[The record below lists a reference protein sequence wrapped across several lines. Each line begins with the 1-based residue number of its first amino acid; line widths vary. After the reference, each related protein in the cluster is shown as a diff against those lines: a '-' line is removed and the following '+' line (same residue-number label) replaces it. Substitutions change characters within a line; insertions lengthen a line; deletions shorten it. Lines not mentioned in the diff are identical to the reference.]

1 MKRLVAEKVRKKG
14 DSLGMNFRYAR
25 DEMCV
30 NYDFATN
37 SFSIFFNGEVFEGST
52 PKNFLS
58 KLDEIA
64 ALLKP
69 TKKENEIF
77 ICYAPNI
84 KTLSAM
90 LPEGTFKEHIKKG
103 KKLYM
108 TYRTD
113 HFEFREFSM
122 FSNDSDIKKY
132 HAANMYALL
141 KDLAELAGFDNIC
154 DIQKSAGWVTKKAL
168 SLGLEDEIKD
178 WHYTNKNYRD
188 SVEQFKEQLIG
199 NKSGLLKAEEGIF
212 EDVLMIDIKS
222 AYLSALMHIQRFPIG
237 RLVRSTGRNA
247 LINFLSG
254 SWYHIIIK
262 TEKELNSF
270 FDNFRDD
277 NDKNSYGFYLYD
289 QDLLWDNGYNL
300 KRFVY
305 ELVESGDAELIC
317 YDSSTYGPILSSVVD
332 KIMYFYDMKQKTK
345 AEGDEIRKD
354 CYKIITELIYGK
366 ALQEHDFESNGA
378 CYRYFNGPENVI
390 RPEYSMMAASYV
402 RWRLSRMIKELGG
415 SYYHDT
421 DGIETAY
428 SEEKEEIVER
438 QNNLIVEYNK
448 SLGHDSIIGTY
459 DIEAKH
465 AKIGIIARK
474 QRFYIDDNGKLEC
487 RICGISRK
495 YLEERTLE
503 AGDESMFNRLTK
515 SFWYAATLYV
525 YLGDEIGY
533 IPQMSEKATP
543 QDIIDKVQTKKTL
556 QGCCQEGS

>member
-1 MKRLVAEKVRKKG
+1 MKRLVAEKVRKNG
-14 DSLGMNFRYAR
+14 DSVGMNFRYAR

-30 NYDFATN
+30 NYDFETN

-77 ICYAPNI
+77 ICYAPRLQ
-84 KTLSAM
+84 TLSAM
-90 LPEGTFKEHIKKG
+90 LPSGTFKEYTRKG
-103 KKLYM
+103 EKFYT

-113 HFEFREFSM
+113 HFEFREYLM
-122 FSNDSDIKKY
+122 FSKDADIKKY

-141 KDLAELAGFDNIC
+141 KDLAKLAGFDNIC

-168 SLGLEDEIKD
+168 SLGLENEIKD

-188 SVEQFKEQLIG
+188 SIEQFQEQLVG
-199 NKSGLLKAEEGIF
+199 NKTGLLDGIKGVHD
-212 EDVLMIDIKS
+212 DVLMIDIKS

-247 LINFLSG
+247 LINFLSN
-254 SWYHIIIK
+254 SWYHIIVK
-262 TEKELNSF
+262 TEKELNPF

-305 ELVESGDAELIC
+305 ELVKSGDAELIC

-345 AEGDEIRKD
+345 GDEIRKD

-366 ALQEHDFESNGA
+366 ALQEHDFDSNSA
-378 CYRYFNGPENVI
+378 CYHYFNRPENVI

-415 SYYHDT
+415 AYYNDT
-421 DGIETAY
+421 DGIETSY
-428 SEEKEEIVER
+428 SKEKEEIVER

-448 SLGHDSIIGTY
+448 SIGYDSIIGTY

-465 AKIGIIARK
+465 AKIGIIAAK
-474 QRFYIDDNGKLEC
+474 QRFYIDDNGKLNC
-487 RICGISRK
+487 RIAGVSRK
-495 YLEERTLE
+495 YLEDVTKLV
-503 AGDESMFNRLTK
+503 GDMPMFDRLTK
-515 SFWYAATLYV
+515 PFFYGNKQYI
-525 YLGDEIGY
+525 YYGDEIGY
-533 IPQMSEKATP
+533 SPYIPEK
-543 QDIIDKVQTKKTL
+543 ITL

>member
-14 DSLGMNFRYAR
+14 DSIGMNFRYAR

-30 NYDFATN
+30 NYDFETN

-77 ICYAPNI
+77 ICYAPRLQ
-84 KTLSAM
+84 TLSAM
-90 LPEGTFKEHIKKG
+90 LPGGIFKEYKRKCEKI
-103 KKLYM
+103 YM

-113 HFEFREFSM
+113 HFEFREYRM
-122 FSNDSDIKKY
+122 FSRDDDIKKH

-154 DIQKSAGWVTKKAL
+154 DIKKSAGWVTKKAL
-168 SLGLEDEIKD
+168 SRGLEDEIKD
-178 WHYTNKNYRD
+178 WHYNNKNYRD
-188 SVEQFKEQLIG
+188 SIEQYKEQLIG
-199 NKSGLLKAEEGIF
+199 NKTGLLNGIRGVH
-212 EDVLMIDIKS
+212 EDVFMIDIKS

-247 LINFLSG
+247 LINFLSD

-305 ELVESGDAELIC
+305 ELVEGGDAELIC

-332 KIMYFYDMKQKTK
+332 KIIYFYDMKQKSK
-345 AEGDEIRKD
+345 AENDEIRKD

-366 ALQEHDFESNGA
+366 ALQEHDFESNSK
-378 CYRYFNGPENVI
+378 CYHYFNLPENVI

-402 RWRLSRMIKELGG
+402 RWRLSRMIKELGDA
-415 SYYHDT
+415 YYNDT
-421 DGIETAY
+421 DGIETSY
-428 SEEKEEIVER
+428 SKEKEEIVER

-465 AKIGIIARK
+465 AKIGIIAAK

-487 RICGISRK
+487 RIAGVSRK
-495 YLEERTLE
+495 FLKEITLE
-503 AGDESMFNRLTK
+503 TGDEFMFNRLMK
-515 SFWYAATLYV
+515 PFFYAVTQYE
-525 YLGDEIGY
+525 YYGDKDGY
-533 IPQMSEKATP
+533 IPKMSEK
-543 QDIIDKVQTKKTL
+543 ITL